1 MAKEIISGIYQ
12 IKNKINNKIYIGS
25 SKDICK
31 RWRYHIAD
39 FKANRHCNKYFQASW
54 DKYGEDNFEFS
65 ILEKVTNL
73 EDLKDIEQ
81 QYLLKLNP
89 FKENGY
95 NLCKTTE
102 SYTFGYKLSEDTKN
116 KMKNKKFTEEH
127 ILNIKLN
134 IKKKC
139 ILQFDLYGRLIKKWN
154 SLNDI
159 ISFNPIY
166 KMSSI
171 YCCCNSNTP
180 HISSYGYLWFYE
192 EDFSD
197 DRLQHCVKN
206 QCFSNK
212 KAIVQLSLQCDYI
225 REWNNIAEA
234 SKAYNLSSS
243 DDIAKCCKGIR
254 KTSFGFKWVYL
265 EDYNLHKDTISTF
278 LNNLHKPKEKTYKK
292 VVQLDMNYNVI
303 KTWESVKFIVNSLN
317 LKYDNIMGCCRGDI
331 KSSGGYR
338 WIYENEYKIGN
349 YEKSNLNGQAKPVIQ
364 LSLDKQ
370 FLREWTS
377 CNEIQNILNYPASS
391 IKSTCNGRF
400 KTHEYKGYLWFYKEN
415 YINQV

>member
-25 SKDICK
+25 SKDIYK

-39 FKANRHCNKYFQASW
+39 FKANRHCNQYFQASW
-54 DKYGEDNFEFS
+54 NKYGEDNFEFS
-65 ILEKVTNL
+65 ILEKVINL

-102 SYTFGYKLSEDTKN
+102 SYSFGYKLSDGTVSKL
-116 KMKNKKFTEEH
+116 KGRKFTELH
-127 ILNIKLN
+127 IKNIILNIKR
-134 IKKKC
+134 KT
-139 ILQFDLYGRLIKKWN
+139 ILQFDLHGDFIQRWECAKDIVK
-154 SLNDI
+154 LNTKY
-159 ISFNPIY
+159 NT
-166 KMSSI
+166 KSI
-171 YCCCNSNTP
+171 AECCNSNSS
-180 HISSYGYLWFYE
+180 HISCYGYLWFYE

-197 DRLQHCVKN
+197 DRLQYYVKN
-206 QCFSNK
+206 QHFSNK

-225 REWNNIAEA
+225 KEWDNIAEA
-234 SKAYNLSSS
+234 SKAYNLSSGN
-243 DDIAKCCKGIR
+243 DIAKCCKGIR

-265 EDYNLHKDTISTF
+265 EDYNLHKYNISIF
-278 LNNLHKPKEKTYKK
+278 LNSLHKPKEKTYKK
-292 VVQLDMNYNVI
+292 IVQLDMNYNFI
-303 KTWESVKFIVNSLN
+303 KIWESVKSIENDLN
-317 LKYDNIMGCCRGDI
+317 IKYENIMDCCRNKI
-331 KSSGGYR
+331 KSSSGFR
-338 WIYENEYKIGN
+338 WIYESEYKLGN